1 MWGTAYEQGEA
12 QGKLLGPVVKG
23 FIDATWMYLEDQ
35 VEEVVKHVPAW
46 LARMIANDGLDIELY
61 DCVLAQSLFYC
72 RRPKEPV
79 HLTRENDND
88 GLLHEFSELES
99 KQITVSTVL
108 HQ

>member
-1 MWGTAYEQGEA
+1 MI
-12 QGKLLGPVVKG
+12 LLHAKKVTSDRRGVDKWMIRVYILLITIVLVKNR
-23 FIDATWMYLEDQ
+23 IYL
-35 VEEVVKHVPAW
+35 HST
-46 LARMIANDGLDIELY
+46 NDGLDIELY